1 MLRQLGFRGYL
12 SVLSRA
18 IGPWRALSR
27 S

>member
-1 MLRQLGFRGYL
+1 MLRRLGFRGFL